1 MAIEGRGHI
10 KNELL
15 LAAVMKGEL
24 IKVKRLLE
32 RSSADIHTKSTSH
45 LSLLQLAIIYGHVK
59 VADYLIQKGIDLHYR
74 DPQGWTA
81 LHDAALGDHKP
92 LVRKLILKGCS
103 PTATTNRSELPI
115 DVAGS
120 IQMEKFLCEEM
131 ASGGEKQ
138 LARQYFIYFGLEY
151 LSDSDRVLAKAQPAS
166 SHRYYSCLSTKSTR
180 SSGYPHPNQRSQTR
194 PSGSN
199 FCLKPTRRSPK
210 FQGAIIDRP
219 RSYECRHRWT
229 TASGINDFPWHSYSN
244 QFIKREDVDGA
255 TPLSHSEACCDS
267 SASESNGTSHSES
280 TSISETLVDSSA
292 DSPEAPRR
300 KVSFAEPPMA
310 NTKSKKRE
318 TPGGST
324 VDLSEQVIAQL
335 NKIYEGSYSKS
346 NSDGSSD
353 GSYDPEEA
361 IAKLKMKPRKSS
373 IVSPDRRRSTEGQPR
388 RKSVSF
394 QPEVLLQE
402 MVTDGDAKVV
412 SEMLESGA
420 IPDINKMSP
429 AGLTALHQS
438 AIDGNVE
445 CARTLIKNGAKVN
458 CMDCEGW
465 TPLHA
470 SAMTNN
476 AELCKF
482 LLESGANAKMKN
494 DDGQTAYDI
503 TKNGPIRKMLLCAMN
518 GKNPDADDFS
528 DGEYSGEEE
537 AEYSHAESDSEEDED
552 NSGGLFNSVH
562 EKKPSL
568 KERLGLN
575 HSVALKNVRDN
586 SVSPSPDLDPLDSVF
601 TSRNKNPNVCP
612 TSAKRDRG
620 LTDSTSS
627 CGSQFEPELERIGEL
642 DENERRV
649 LSTTALPTAAEEVNC
664 SDTEKVSE
672 DQGISTMEGSS
683 DCSHRSRTYS
693 DDEGTSRDVLDSELE
708 TGSLNYKFQEA
719 VLDSN
724 MDSLLKLVKHKS
736 EIDVSRVNKS
746 SGITALHHSVLEENF
761 ALVQHL
767 VNDFDADVHVKDTDG
782 WTPLHAASAVG
793 NIRIAQFLL
802 ERGAKA
808 SALNNS
814 CEFPVDVAED
824 EAMEKLLKNA
834 MLGPLAGKLLT
845 GMFS

>member
-1 MAIEGRGHI
+1 
-10 KNELL
+10 
-15 LAAVMKGEL
+15 MKGEL
-24 IKVKRLLE
+24 TKVKRLLE
-32 RSSADIHTKSTSH
+32 RSSADIHTKSTTH
-45 LSLLQLAIIYGHVK
+45 LSLLQLAIIYGHSK

-131 ASGGEKQ
+131 ASSGEKQ

-151 LSDSDRVLAKAQPAS
+151 LSDSVLAKVQPAS
-166 SHRYYSCLSTKSTR
+166 SHRYYSCLANRSTGP
-180 SSGYPHPNQRSQTR
+180 SGYSHLSDSNQRSQTR
-194 PSGSN
+194 QSGSD
-199 FCLKPTRRSPK
+199 FCLKPTYRLPK
-210 FQGAIIDRP
+210 FQRAIIDRP

-244 QFIKREDVDGA
+244 QFIKREEVDGG
-255 TPLSHSEACCDS
+255 TSLSHSEACCDS
-267 SASESNGTSHSES
+267 SASQLNGSSHNESA
-280 TSISETLVDSSA
+280 SETLVESSA

-300 KVSFAEPPMA
+300 KVSFVEPPMA
-310 NTKSKKRE
+310 RTRSEKRE
-318 TPGGST
+318 SPDGST
-324 VDLSEQVIAQL
+324 VELSQQVIAQL
-335 NKIYEGSYSKS
+335 NKIYEGSCKT
-346 NSDGSSD
+346 NPDGSSD
-353 GSYDPEEA
+353 DSYDPEEA

-373 IVSPDRRRSTEGQPR
+373 IASPNRRSSSEYQGR

-394 QPEVLLQE
+394 QPEVLLHE
-402 MVTDGDAKVV
+402 IVTDGDAKVV

-445 CARTLIKNGAKVN
+445 CARALIKNGAKVN

-476 AELCKF
+476 VELCKF

-494 DDGQTAYDI
+494 DDGHTAYDI

-575 HSVALKNVRDN
+575 HSTALKNTRDI

-601 TSRNKNPNVCP
+601 TSRNKIPDVSP
-612 TSAKRDRG
+612 TSSKRDRE

-627 CGSQFEPELERIGEL
+627 CGSLFEPELGRIREL
-642 DENERRV
+642 DENEQSRTI
-649 LSTTALPTAAEEVNC
+649 LPTTAEEINC
-664 SDTEKVSE
+664 SDTDKVSE

-693 DDEGTSRDVLDSELE
+693 DDEGTSRDVLDSDLE
-708 TGSLNYKFQEA
+708 SGSLDYKFQEA

-736 EIDVSRVNKS
+736 EINISRVNKS

-767 VNDFDADVHVKDTDG
+767 VKDFDADVQVQDTDG

-834 MLGPLAGKLLT
+834 MLGPSVLSIGKLFT
-845 GMFS
+845 GIFS

>member
-24 IKVKRLLE
+24 TKVKRLLE
-32 RSSADIHTKSTSH
+32 RSSADIQTKSRSN
-45 LSLLQLAIIYGHVK
+45 LNLLQLAIIYGHLK
-59 VADYLIQKGIDLHYR
+59 VADCLIQKGIDLNYR
-74 DPQGWTA
+74 DSQGWTA
-81 LHDAALGDHKP
+81 LHDAALGDHKG
-92 LVRKLILKGCS
+92 LVRKLISKGCS

-120 IQMEKFLCEEM
+120 IQMEKLLCEEM
-131 ASGGEKQ
+131 ASSGEKR
-138 LARQYFIYFGLEY
+138 LACQYFIYFGLEY
-151 LSDSDRVLAKAQPAS
+151 LSDSDYESANVQPAS
-166 SHRYYSCLSTKSTR
+166 SHRHRNCLATMSTSLN
-180 SSGYPHPNQRSQTR
+180 GYPHLSDLNQRRQLESD
-194 PSGSN
+194 
-199 FCLKPTRRSPK
+199 FCLAPRSSK
-210 FQGAIIDRP
+210 FRKAIIDRP
-219 RSYECRHRWT
+219 RSYDCRYRWT
-229 TASGINDFPWHSYSN
+229 AASGINAFPWHS
-244 QFIKREDVDGA
+244 QFIKREETDGA
-255 TPLSHSEACCDS
+255 ASSSQSETCCDS
-267 SASESNGTSHSES
+267 SASQLTGSSQSES
-280 TSISETLVDSSA
+280 DPGTIESSA
-292 DSPEAPRR
+292 NSPVVAKR

-310 NTKSKKRE
+310 RTKLDI
-318 TPGGST
+318 PST
-324 VDLSEQVIAQL
+324 VELSPQVIAQL
-335 NKIYEGSYSKS
+335 NKIYEGSCCKE
-346 NSDGSSD
+346 NSDSSSD
-353 GSYDPEEA
+353 SSYDPEEA

-373 IVSPDRRRSTEGQPR
+373 IVSPGRRRSSDSQAR

-394 QPEVLLQE
+394 QPEVLLQQI
-402 MVTDGDAKVV
+402 VTDGDAKLV
-412 SEMLESGA
+412 SEMIESGA

-438 AIDGNVE
+438 AIDGNIE

-476 AELCKF
+476 VELCKF

-518 GKNPDADDFS
+518 GKSPDADDFS
-528 DGEYSGEEE
+528 EGEYSGEEE
-537 AEYSHAESDSEEDED
+537 AEYSHAESDSGEDEES
-552 NSGGLFNSVH
+552 SGGLFNSVH
-562 EKKPSL
+562 EKNPSL

-575 HSVALKNVRDN
+575 HSTALKNTRDN

-601 TSRNKNPNVCP
+601 TPRNKVPDLCL
-612 TSAKRDRG
+612 TSSKRDRE
-620 LTDSTSS
+620 LSDSTSS
-627 CGSQFEPELERIGEL
+627 YGSLFEPELERIGEL
-642 DENERRV
+642 NEDEQPKN
-649 LSTTALPTAAEEVNC
+649 SITTLPAAATGEDINC
-664 SDTEKVSE
+664 SDLDKVSE

-693 DDEGTSRDVLDSELE
+693 DDEGTARDALDNELE
-708 TGSLNYKFQEA
+708 PGGLDYKFQEA

-736 EIDVSRVNKS
+736 EIDVNRVNKS

-767 VNDFDADVHVKDTDG
+767 VKDFEAGVHVQDTDG

-824 EAMEKLLKNA
+824 KAMEKLLKTA
-834 MLGPLAGKLLT
+834 MLGPSVGKLFT
-845 GMFS
+845 GIFS